1 MNTISEIEDAYSSG
15 HPVESC
21 FRQLLTLSKKIQAQL
36 EACELRQ
43 PVDDQKLV
51 AIYDAYPRKAAR
63 PAALQAIK
71 RAIKKVGHDQLKAHV
86 EAYAAYHQANQ
97 IDLQFTPMCAT
108 WMNQERWA
116 DTPVTVTPKA
126 PPVEFGRIQ
135 YLRQQ
140 ISESPAFPGGR
151 YFADH
156 TRPETRET
164 LKRNLEEL
172 LRLNPNEDISHLRV

>member
-1 MNTISEIEDAYSSG
+1 MNTIVEIETALREGY
-15 HPVESC
+15 PTEEC
-21 FRQLLTLSKKIQAQL
+21 FIALLQLAKKLQAQL
-36 EACELRQ
+36 EACESRQ

-51 AIYDAYPRKAAR
+51 AIYDLYPRKAAR

-71 RAIKKVGHDQLKAHV
+71 RAIKKVGYDQLKAHV
-86 EAYAAYHQANQ
+86 EAYAAYHKANQ
-97 IDLQFTPMCAT
+97 IDLQYTPMPAT
-108 WMNQERWA
+108 WFNQERWN
-116 DTPVTVTPKA
+116 DTPVAVTPKA
-126 PPVEFGRIQ
+126 PPVQFGRIQ

-156 TRPETRET
+156 TRQETKDT

-172 LRLNPNEDISHLRV
+172 LQLSPNEDLSRLRA